1 MGKARPIDNTHVP
14 YLPHGKGRLYRKD
27 GKMLY
32 DGGWK
37 EGKRH
42 GQGEHYW
49 KDGSKWI
56 GTFREDAKYGFGE
69 YVPSRTKKTKE
80 RKRRNSFYFDD
91 ELICEEDEMKHGR
104 QLMLKCDRG
113 VWKPGTLIRKHSK
126 ERRSSSGKKDYQ
138 EKLYKVLVE
147 DELEPRILDLQ
158 RVRFRFQ
165 KDVRCVRVSY
175 SFTHSN
181 NTPTHTTKHR
191 YHVPYDYLRV
201 MVQSVQ

>member
-1 MGKARPIDNTHVP
+1 MKDELKQINFRSGQRFMGRARPIDNTHVP

-69 YVPSRTKKTKE
+69 YVPSRTKKPKE
-80 RKRRNSFYFDD
+80 RKRRF
-91 ELICEEDEMKHGR
+91 
-104 QLMLKCDRG
+104 
-113 VWKPGTLIRKHSK
+113 
-126 ERRSSSGKKDYQ
+126 
-138 EKLYKVLVE
+138 VL
-147 DELEPRILDLQ
+147 L
-158 RVRFRFQ
+158 
-165 KDVRCVRVSY
+165 
-175 SFTHSN
+175 
-181 NTPTHTTKHR
+181 
-191 YHVPYDYLRV
+191 
-201 MVQSVQ
+201 